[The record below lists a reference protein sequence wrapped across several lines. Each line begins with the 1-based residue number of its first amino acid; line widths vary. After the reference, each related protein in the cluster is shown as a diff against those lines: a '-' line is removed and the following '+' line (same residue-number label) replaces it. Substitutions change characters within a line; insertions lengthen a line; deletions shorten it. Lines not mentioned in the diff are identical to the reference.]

1 MSYFVAAYFA
11 AWLILFLYVFYIER
25 KLSVLGKDLKHLK
38 DIVKRK
44 KS

>member
-1 MSYFVAAYFA
+1 MAYFAAAYFA

-25 KLSVLGKDLKHLK
+25 KLALLGRDLEHLK
-38 DIVKRK
+38 NVVKRK

>member
-11 AWLILFLYVFYIER
+11 AWVIMFLYVFYIER
-25 KLSVLGKDLKHLK
+25 KLAVLGRDLDNLK
-38 DIVKRK
+38 EVVKRK